1 MVIPMHRS
9 LIGLPLILCLT
20 SPALAQERVAPPA
33 ADAFQLPPELTDPAT
48 IQRVAGAMQAASQA
62 LLNVRVG
69 EMHAAIE
76 GREPSPRE
84 RNETVGDLVRKKDP
98 NFDRDVQ
105 HKLATVG
112 PQIGRTVRALNEALP
127 GIERSLA
134 EAQQALDR
142 AVANLPDPTYPRR

>member
-1 MVIPMHRS
+1 MVIRMHRS
-9 LIGLPLILCLT
+9 LIALPLILCCS
-20 SPALAQERVAPPA
+20 SPALAQERPPEPSA
-33 ADAFQLPPELTDPAT
+33 EAFQLPPELTDPAT
-48 IQRVAGAMQAASQA
+48 LQRVAGAVQIASQA

-69 EMHAAIE
+69 EMRAAIE
-76 GREPSPRE
+76 GRQASPRE

-105 HKLATVG
+105 RQLATVG
-112 PQIGRTVRALNEALP
+112 PKVERTMKALNQALP
-127 GIERSLA
+127 QLERSLA

>member
-1 MVIPMHRS
+1 MVIRMHRS
-9 LIGLPLILCLT
+9 LIALPLILCCS
-20 SPALAQERVAPPA
+20 SPALAQERRPEPSAK
-33 ADAFQLPPELTDPAT
+33 AFQLPPELTDPAT
-48 IQRVAGAMQAASQA
+48 LQRVAGAVQIASQA

-69 EMHAAIE
+69 EMRAAIE
-76 GREPSPRE
+76 GRQASPRE

-105 HKLATVG
+105 RQLATVG
-112 PQIGRTVRALNEALP
+112 PKVERTMKALNQALP
-127 GIERSLA
+127 QLERSLA

>member
-1 MVIPMHRS
+1 MVMRMPRCLS
-9 LIGLPLILCLT
+9 ALPLILCA
-20 SPALAQERVAPPA
+20 SPALAQGLPPAPPA
-33 ADAFQLPPELTDPAT
+33 DAFGLPPELTDPAT
-48 IQRVAGAMQAASQA
+48 IQRVAGAMQIASQA

-69 EMHAAIE
+69 EMHAALE

-105 HKLATVG
+105 HKIATVG
-112 PQIGRTVRALNEALP
+112 PKVERTMKALNEALP

-134 EAQQALDR
+134 QAQQAIDR

>member
-1 MVIPMHRS
+1 MVIRMHSS
-9 LIGLPLILCLT
+9 LIALPLILCCT
-20 SPALAQERVAPPA
+20 SPALAQERGAPPP

-48 IQRVAGAMQAASQA
+48 IQRVAGVMQVASQA

-76 GREPSPRE
+76 GRQASARE
-84 RNETVGDLVRKKDP
+84 RNETVGDLVRRKDP

-105 HKLATVG
+105 RKLATVG
-112 PQIGRTVRALNEALP
+112 PQVERTVRALNEALP